1 MNVYLDYNQEEL
13 NSQYEQRSLVPDPSN
28 FFKIWSETTQWAKT
42 RFNCLENI
50 SYGDHQDELLD
61 LYLPDRVEG
70 KDELAPLLVFCH
82 GGAWQRLSKD
92 DSGYISTVY
101 VPEGVALAALNF
113 SLAPEGKLEFIVD
126 QVRRAVA
133 HLYQNAGE
141 LQVERDR
148 IFLCGH
154 SSGAHLAANI
164 AVTDWSK
171 FGVPQNLI
179 KGLTLVSGPYDLEP
193 VRLSARNDYLFLD
206 EETARALTPQTHLR
220 PGLAPAIFAWGG
232 RELEEFQRQSASLAE
247 AWEKS
252 GMAVQRLF
260 FQDNNHFEM
269 GCENMDAGS
278 RLAKA
283 TLDQIKDG

>member
-1 MNVYLDYNQEEL
+1 MKIYLQYTQEEL
-13 NSQYEQRSLVPDPSN
+13 DRQYEHRNFVTDAEDYIAAQRTE
-28 FFKIWSETTQWAKT
+28 SERVRASATG
-42 RFNCLENI
+42 RFDLP
-50 SYGDHQDELLD
+50 YGAHQDELLD
-61 LYLPDRVEG
+61 LYLPDRVQG

-82 GGAWQRLSKD
+82 GGAWQRLSKN

-126 QVRRAVA
+126 QVRRAVVY
-133 HLYQNAGE
+133 LYQNAGE

-164 AVTDWSK
+164 AVTDWSD

-193 VRLSARNDYLFLD
+193 VRLSARNDYLTLD
-206 EETARALTPQTHLR
+206 EETARALTPQTPLR
-220 PGLAPAIFAWGG
+220 PGLALRARG
-232 RELEEFQRQSASLAE
+232 R
-247 AWEKS
+247 
-252 GMAVQRLF
+252 
-260 FQDNNHFEM
+260 
-269 GCENMDAGS
+269 
-278 RLAKA
+278 
-283 TLDQIKDG
+283 